1 MGFNSGFKGLNR
13 KDSLI
18 IKDWLIVTIMGIELK
33 EVIFVCVR
41 LYAQQHSKYV
51 W

>member
-1 MGFNSGFKGLNR
+1 
-13 KDSLI
+13 
-18 IKDWLIVTIMGIELK
+18 MGIELK